1 MHNSHFSDITMYQ
14 LDASYVDEVAREGF
28 SALENFV
35 DHATVASVTLYCL
48 VRNFLV
54 LALKA

>member
-1 MHNSHFSDITMYQ
+1 MYQ